1 MLRVGQVMNRNVRTC
16 SGSETLNAAARIMWE
31 EDCGCVPVVE
41 YEEDGARRL
50 VGMITDR
57 DVCMAAY
64 IDGRSLSQIPVSVAM
79 AKDVASCLASD
90 SLHVALNVLR
100 SRRVRRLPVL
110 EGEAHL
116 VGLLSLADIS
126 REGGHARKEQRYA
139 DLPPEELAITLEVL
153 SEPRHGTNSVV
164 QLRS

>member
-1 MLRVGQVMNRNVRTC
+1 MLRVGQVMNRNIRTC

-41 YEEDGARRL
+41 YEDDGTRRL
-50 VGMITDR
+50 VGMVTDR

-64 IDGRSLSQIPVSVAM
+64 LNGRPLSEIPVSVAM

-90 SLHVALNVLR
+90 SVHVALNVLR

-126 REGGHARKEQRYA
+126 REGGHARKEQRHA
-139 DLPPEELAITLEVL
+139 DVPPEELATTLEAL